1 MMTGT
6 IIRLIPNKGYCFIR
20 GDDNISRFGHARAF
34 RDPLAFDTARE
45 GQAVSFDP
53 VVDTAGKQGG
63 ARALNI
69 HILPSGFAV
78 EKL

>member
-1 MMTGT
+1 MTGT

-20 GDDNISRFGHARAF
+20 GEDNISRYGHARSF

-45 GQAVSFDP
+45 GHAVSFDP
-53 VVDTAGKQGG
+53 VVDDAGKQGG